1 MFYMWSSRDSVQ
13 PEATLPEL
21 ILVILWLHRNT
32 NTVHATKPMIFLVPA
47 LTGVIE

>member
-1 MFYMWSSRDSVQ
+1 MWSSRDSVRQ
-13 PEATLPEL
+13 EAALPAL
-21 ILVILWLHRNT
+21 ILAILWLHRST